1 VVGVFTIQTLKSTI
15 LFLGVPSAQAP
26 VVFAAVVIIVVLVQ
40 SPRVHRVARNAISS
54 MRSSSTGAPTRTE
67 AAS

>member
-1 VVGVFTIQTLKSTI
+1 
-15 LFLGVPSAQAP
+15 VPSAQAP

-40 SPRVHRVARNAISS
+40 SPRVHRVARDVISS
-54 MRSSSTGAPTRTE
+54 MRTSSTGAPTRTE